1 MNPGDST
8 RTNAS
13 SSRSRSCVTSAGSGL
28 GMPRSGRHG
37 ADVEMPSHQ
46 RSGRPPAASPLP
58 RFEKKAEFVFA
69 KRKPRRVRA
78 RDSSHP
84 KIGARSELFTN
95 GRAARPAGDSLA
107 RHLDLSASMLVR
119 DLMQA
124 EVATLKLSDSL
135 GLAEDIMELGR
146 IRHLPVLSGS
156 VVVGVVSQRD
166 LYRAAVSSMLA
177 MSRSAEREW
186 LAKIPV
192 HSVMSQDVHTIEPDA
207 SVHRAVEMM
216 LARRI
221 GCLPVVEHGKL
232 VG

>member
-1 MNPGDST
+1 
-8 RTNAS
+8 
-13 SSRSRSCVTSAGSGL
+13 
-28 GMPRSGRHG
+28 
-37 ADVEMPSHQ
+37 
-46 RSGRPPAASPLP
+46 
-58 RFEKKAEFVFA
+58 
-69 KRKPRRVRA
+69 
-78 RDSSHP
+78 
-84 KIGARSELFTN
+84 
-95 GRAARPAGDSLA
+95 
-107 RHLDLSASMLVR
+107 MLVR

-124 EVATLKLSDSL
+124 DVATLKLSDSL

-232 VG
+232 VGLLSETDCLRYLGRVLGISEEKDSLPELPQ